1 MKSSIDPEPVYGLG
15 RPIRA
20 EKQGPRP
27 ERREVR
33 PGIFEVDGKL
43 QTDLPTVGPQFPP
56 NPWQTLIDA
65 MKKAHEDGYPLEFW
79 GTW

>member
-1 MKSSIDPEPVYGLG
+1 MNDYRLGEKIEAPVQ
-15 RPIRA
+15 
-20 EKQGPRP
+20 KHCP

-43 QTDLPTVGPQFPP
+43 QTDLPVNGPQFPP